1 MATSKI
7 IYKGGLTTE
16 ATHLLSGKVLTTDA
30 PLDNNGK
37 GQAFSPTD
45 LTATSLGSCL
55 MTLMAMAADKE
66 QINLEGTQI
75 EITKIMGTNP
85 RRIIEIQVTFDF
97 PENLVLTE
105 EQQQVL
111 SNAAINCPVAKSLHP
126 DIIQHVRFNFA

>member
-16 ATHLLSGKVLTTDA
+16 ATHLLSGKVVITDA

-45 LTATSLGSCL
+45 LTATSLGSCM
-55 MTLMAMAADKE
+55 MTLMAMAADKD

-85 RRIIEIQVTFDF
+85 RRIVEIQVVFDF

-126 DIIQHVRFNFA
+126 DIIQQVRFNFA